1 MALHIRDFRQ
11 NDAARLSGLCETGRP
26 IGVPP
31 ALDGKARILCGLR
44 EDSLTAAIWLNLEG
58 DTGIIPA
65 IITARTTTWQSD
77 AAELIAEAS
86 LWFTSRGGVRIELT
100 AIPEDADLQSALQEM
115 NFQADEC
122 SGTFHRLVPARSA
135 A

>member
-11 NDAARLSGLCETGRP
+11 NDAAGLSGLCETGRL
-26 IGVPP
+26 IGALP
-31 ALDGKARILCGLR
+31 AQDAKTRILCGLR
-44 EDSLTAAIWLNLEG
+44 EDSLTAAIWLTLQG

-65 IITARTTTWQSD
+65 IISARTATWQSD

-86 LWFTSRGGVRIELT
+86 LWLASRGADRIELT
-100 AIPEDADLQSALQEM
+100 AIPEDGALQSALQEM

-122 SGTFHRLVPARSA
+122 SGAFHRLVPARSA